1 MTRGRMRGISRL
13 ADVAAVLVKNGFA
26 DLAERL
32 DLPGG
37 REKIETLEG
46 ERLSRRYSVWARLR
60 MVAEDLGPT
69 FVKLGQLMSQRPDLL
84 PAELVKEFRK
94 LQDQVTP
101 EAPGVIR
108 QAVDKALGRP
118 LDEVFGDFSPEPL
131 ASASL
136 AQVHR
141 ARRLDDGRWV
151 AVKVRRPGIIP
162 KVEADLA
169 LLAGIVKTLAQHLEF
184 LENYDLPGLVAE
196 ISQNLRQELDFSREA
211 RNLRTAQVRLADHAR
226 IIVPAPHVDLSGP
239 SLLVMDLLHGKRLDQ
254 AGLNQEQ
261 RSEAAR
267 ILANSILE
275 QVLIHGFFHADPHPG
290 NLLVNLEQPELR
302 LALLDWGLAG
312 RLTPRMRY
320 LVGDMLSAVVAQDAP
335 DMVRVLTEMGVAPGS
350 GENPALAQDLEDL
363 LERVHSVPLGQI
375 DTASL
380 LMELMEISRR
390 NQTRLQVQYAL
401 MQKTFMEMEGICR
414 ELDPEFNPVEVARPV
429 VRKLWLER
437 WKPNLVL
444 RQVNR
449 YLRDGLTLLK
459 DLPSR
464 LDRVLAQVE
473 RGELGVEFKHK
484 GLGPLTKAIE
494 ESSNRVAV
502 GLIVAALIVGS
513 SMIITTGVEPKIF
526 GLPALGLA
534 GYLISGVVGLWL
546 VWSIFRSGGGKF

>member
-1 MTRGRMRGISRL
+1 MALGGMRGISRL
-13 ADVAAVLVKNGFA
+13 ADVAAVLAKNGFA
-26 DLAERL
+26 DLVDRL

-37 REKIETLEG
+37 REKIGDLEG

-84 PAELVKEFRK
+84 PGALVKEFRK

-101 EAPGVIR
+101 ESPSLIR

-118 LDEVFGDFSPEPL
+118 LEDLFTDFSAEPL

-141 ARRLDDGRWV
+141 ARRKDDGRWV
-151 AVKVRRPGIIP
+151 AVKVRRPGIVP

-169 LLAGIVKTLAQHLEF
+169 LLAGMVKTVTQRLDF

-196 ISQNLRQELDFSREA
+196 ISQNLRQEMDFSQEA
-211 RNLRTAQVRLADHAR
+211 RNLRAALTRLADHR
-226 IIVPAPHVDLSGP
+226 QVIIPAPHPDLSSP
-239 SLLVMDLLHGKRLDQ
+239 SLLVMDLVHGQRLDQ
-254 AGLNQEQ
+254 AGLSQQQ

-267 ILANSILE
+267 ILARSILD
-275 QVLIHGFFHADPHPG
+275 QVLVHGFFHADPHPG
-290 NLLVNLEQPELR
+290 NLLVNLEGPELR
-302 LALLDWGLAG
+302 LVLLDWGLAG
-312 RLTPRMRY
+312 RLSPRMRF
-320 LVGDMLSAVVAQDAP
+320 LVGDMLGAVVDGDAAG
-335 DMVRVLTEMGVAPGS
+335 MVRVLTEMGVTPIS
-350 GENPALAQDLEDL
+350 GDNPALVQDVEDL

-375 DTASL
+375 DTAEL
-380 LMELMEISRR
+380 IMELMELSRVHR
-390 NQTRLQVQYAL
+390 IRVQVQFAL
-401 MQKTFMEMEGICR
+401 MHKTFMEMEGLCR
-414 ELDPEFNPVEVARPV
+414 ELDPDFNPVEVARPV
-429 VRKLWLER
+429 VRRLWLER
-437 WKPNLVL
+437 WRPDLLL
-444 RQVNR
+444 RQITR
-449 YLRDGLTLLK
+449 HLRDGLTLLK

-513 SMIITTGVEPKIF
+513 SMIVTTGVEPKLF

>member
-1 MTRGRMRGISRL
+1 MGRMRGISRL

-32 DLPGG
+32 DLPGR
-37 REKIETLEG
+37 REKLESLEG
-46 ERLSRRYSVWARLR
+46 ERLKRRYSVWARLR

-84 PAELVKEFRK
+84 PAGLVYEFRK

-101 EAPGVIR
+101 ESPAVIR

-118 LDEVFGDFSPEPL
+118 LEEVFAEFSPEPL

-141 ARRLDDGRWV
+141 ARRIDDGRWV

-162 KVEADLA
+162 KIEADLA
-169 LLAGIVKTLAQHLEF
+169 LLAGIVKTLSQHLEF

-211 RNLRTAQVRLADHAR
+211 RNLRTARVRLADHRR
-226 IIVPAPHVDLSGP
+226 IIIPAPHGDISGP
-239 SLLVMDLLHGKRLDQ
+239 SLLVMDLLHGQRLDQ
-254 AGLNQEQ
+254 AGLDPEQ
-261 RSEAAR
+261 RAEAAR
-267 ILANSILE
+267 LLATSILD
-275 QVLIHGFFHADPHPG
+275 QVLVHGFFHADPHFG
-290 NLLVNLEQPELR
+290 NLLVSQEPDGVR
-302 LALLDWGLAG
+302 LALLDWGLVG

-320 LVGDMLSAVVAQDAP
+320 LVGDMLSAVVAQDASE
-335 DMVRVLTEMGVAPGS
+335 MVRVLTEMGVAPGT

-363 LERVHSVPLGQI
+363 LERVHSVPLGEI
-375 DTASL
+375 DTAGL

-390 NQTRLQVQYAL
+390 NHTRLQVQYAL
-401 MQKTFMEMEGICR
+401 MQKTFMEMEGVCR
-414 ELDPEFNPVEVARPV
+414 ELDPGFNPVEVARPV

-437 WKPNLVL
+437 WKPGLVL
-444 RQVNR
+444 RQIGQH
-449 YLRDGLTLLK
+449 LRDGLTLIK

-513 SMIITTGVEPKIF
+513 SMIITTGVEPKLF
-526 GLPALGLA
+526 G
-534 GYLISGVVGLWL
+534 
-546 VWSIFRSGGGKF
+546 